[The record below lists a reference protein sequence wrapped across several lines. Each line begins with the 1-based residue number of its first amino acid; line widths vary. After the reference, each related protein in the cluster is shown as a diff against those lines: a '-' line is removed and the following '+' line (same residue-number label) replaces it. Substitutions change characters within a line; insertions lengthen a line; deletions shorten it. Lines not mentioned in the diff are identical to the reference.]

1 MYERWL
7 WGIVPAIADPALTLE
22 AFILL
27 LPCFDYT
34 PDNGQVFMSVAVPRQ
49 DSIRACSAHAVL
61 SGHCNIY
68 VHVQS
73 CIICIGTCICIDV

>member
-1 MYERWL
+1 MYEWWL

-34 PDNGQVFMSVAVPRQ
+34 PDNGQVFMSNKSVAVPRQ
-49 DSIRACSAHAVL
+49 GAALGTATY
-61 SGHCNIY
+61 IY
-68 VHVQS
+68 TYMYCEHVY
-73 CIICIGTCICIDV
+73 TYRYMYMYV